1 VTRRAFTKPSR
12 ATLARLVRYLGALA
26 LVSENGGLFGFME
39 QGYREAIVISIVLE
53 AATIGLLASFVA
65 ANGVGIRA
73 R

>member
-1 VTRRAFTKPSR
+1 
-12 ATLARLVRYLGALA
+12 
-26 LVSENGGLFGFME
+26 ME